1 MCEST
6 EGSAAIL
13 LQRATVSVTWQ
24 PPGAAALP
32 VVAYRVERV
41 VGAQAQKVTAGRT
54 ERVQFEQ
61 QVADLPGQLIAYRVQ
76 AEDAG
81 TSVRP

>member
-41 VGAQAQKVTAGRT
+41 VGAQAQKVAAGRM
-54 ERVQFEQ
+54 E
-61 QVADLPGQLIAYRVQ
+61 
-76 AEDAG
+76 
-81 TSVRP
+81 